1 MREAFDC
8 VTSEHQTALDVTYR
22 LGCVGSETLI
32 CPLLLPCICEKRW
45 HGDFSS
51 KTPWNKISLCPA
63 VPVPSKSGR
72 ASAFRTS
79 RQLKRR
85 PYFTERRNTLFQCT
99 HQWDAGSF
107 AGARRS
113 VTQGNVHCSAVL
125 QEMGTAG
132 DTGGGCTGCRRKN
145 TLPSGSPIHE

>member
-8 VTSEHQTALDVTYR
+8 VMSEHQTALDVTYR
-22 LGCVGSETLI
+22 LGCVSSETLI
-32 CPLLLPCICEKRW
+32 CPLLLPCIREKRR

-51 KTPWNKISLCPA
+51 KTPLNKRTFCPA
-63 VPVPSKSGR
+63 VPIPSESGR
-72 ASAFRTS
+72 TSAFRTS
-79 RQLKRR
+79 RQLKQR
-85 PYFTERRNTLFQCT
+85 PYFTERRNTFLQCT

-113 VTQGNVHCSAVL
+113 VTQGNVWCSAIL

-132 DTGGGCTGCRRKN
+132 DTGGCCIGCRRRN
-145 TLPSGSPIHE
+145 TLPPGSPIRE